1 MLAMSIDSSFKK
13 TYIKE
18 RRKIKYQH
26 KEEMDV
32 KRRFLLFFFFGWFVY
47 RIGDI
52 RACLMDYRKD
62 PGTVGMEDI
71 GKR

>member
-1 MLAMSIDSSFKK
+1 MSREGF
-13 TYIKE
+13 
-18 RRKIKYQH
+18 
-26 KEEMDV
+26 
-32 KRRFLLFFFFGWFVY
+32 FCFFFFGWFVY